1 MTRDALL
8 KRLEKGLRLLSGIG
22 LALLLFQCLGVLMY
36 LINVWPDM
44 RGTTTTTVAAVGGVA
59 LTAGLARSAL
69 WVKIYWTGAKVLST
83 VRTEGESNKLAD
95 VLVPV
100 LNALSGSLVASCIL
114 DVLLL
119 PAIFLMDVF
128 FPFKLSSVQLGMVQL
143 ASVLVPQ
150 TFGAAALILAW
161 LARQYGSIVHER
173 CQMKTDLDLT
183 I

>member
-22 LALLLFQCLGVLMY
+22 LALLLFQSVGVLMY
-36 LINVWPDM
+36 LVGVWPDM
-44 RGTTTTTVAAVGGVA
+44 RATMTTTVAAVGGVA
-59 LTAGLARSAL
+59 VTAGLVRSAL
-69 WVKIYWTGAKVLST
+69 WVRIYWTGAKVLST
-83 VRTEGESNKLAD
+83 LRTEGESNKLAD
-95 VLVPV
+95 VLVPA
-100 LNALSGSLVASCIL
+100 LTALSRLLVGSCIL

-143 ASVLVPQ
+143 ASVVVPQ
-150 TFGAAALILAW
+150 AFGAAALILAW
-161 LARQYGSIVHER
+161 LARQYGGIVQER